1 MARLWTETFDA
12 QSAAGWDTTN
22 GTPTFITA
30 SPRRGAASLRC
41 APATA
46 VATSIAKA
54 AYPADQEAGHVF
66 LRAYVRVN
74 TAPSARTAIMAWS
87 DNATM
92 ATGFMCIK
100 MNTDRTLIAGGSG
113 ATTGTASAA
122 LTVGQWYRVEM
133 EYDDTANSIKAYLD
147 GTLWATVAGD
157 LGGGRYARFGII
169 QAASGSI
176 DFDDVAVND
185 AAGGTDNGLP
195 GAQPI
200 STSQALGV
208 ATETS
213 TAQTVA
219 PPAPPNFSTV
229 VDDFADGIV
238 DPVLWSSTYN
248 LPDGVTETGGRAR
261 VACALDYNAYATA
274 AAYTLTG
281 SSLHVQVFPA
291 AAGAAVAEAWTQVLI
306 MSATAG
312 TDLVMEVDAVAGE
325 INMASRT
332 AYYDPAAVRI
342 TYDPV
347 AHAWFRIREDAGT
360 LYWETAPDG
369 ATWTTR
375 RTLATPAWGADG
387 TLALQLISH
396 RDAGDPNFAEFD
408 NVNVPPGTGQETA
421 LSPAT
426 ETGTG
431 QALARRKAQALGAA
445 GGSSAARPLAGRKA
459 LSLGTAGETAA
470 ARAPGRVRVQGLQAA
485 GEAAVGRPL
494 AAAKQRSLAP
504 AQASEAGRALPGAAR
519 RLLGAAGSTE
529 TAGTLTG
536 AVAAGL
542 GPAVE
547 SYLVQ
552 RLAPYKARSLPGAA
566 SGSGARQTAGRKQR
580 ALGTAI
586 ETAAAR
592 PAAGSKASTLEPAA
606 DSAEARPTG
615 QTKQAVLDHA
625 ESTAAA
631 RQLDVKAGM
640 VPADETHTARVLG
653 RSKTTV
659 QGTAGEVEQAR
670 PFGLAKAAALGW
682 VAETAAARPLT
693 GGRRQTLA
701 PAEETSLVLVLDGA
715 RARHLPTAT
724 ETDEGTTLTAGS
736 VTSLDRAR
744 ATTTVGPVTGRK
756 TQHLPDSAG
765 RETAQPLTGRKTLPL
780 TAAGEHAT
788 AYGLDGAKRLL
799 LSPAAETGRAQQL
812 LIPGHA
818 DTAGERTTAR
828 PLNAMKRVPLAA
840 SAEASVASASVGR
853 KRQALTPAM
862 ETSAGRSTASA
873 KARALAAAGTATT
886 AGRLEGVSRVHLG
899 VATETARALIGP
911 AIRLT
916 WTAERAEV
924 RPLVGQ
930 RQRPADDLDA
940 TTSGPTLTP
949 GTSGTTLTTSSSRPH
964 LVASSTQGG

>member
-12 QSAAGWDTTN
+12 QSTAGWDTTN

-54 AYPADQEAGHVF
+54 AYLADQEAGHVF

-74 TAPSARTAIMAWS
+74 TAPSARTAIMAWA
-87 DNATM
+87 DNTTG

-100 MNTDRTLIAGGSG
+100 MNTNRTLIAGGSA

-122 LTVGQWYRVEM
+122 LTIGQWYRVEM

-157 LGGGRYARFGII
+157 LGGGRYARFGIV

-185 AAGGTDNGLP
+185 AAGATDNGLP

-208 ATETS
+208 ATES
-213 TAQTVA
+213 SAAQTVA

-229 VDDFADGIV
+229 VDDFNDGIV
-238 DPVLWSSTYN
+238 DPVLWSSSYN
-248 LPDGVTETGGRAR
+248 GGGFEETGGRAR
-261 VACALDYNAYATA
+261 VACALDYNAFATA
-274 AAYTLTG
+274 AKYTLTG
-281 SSLHVQVFPA
+281 STLHVRVFPA

-431 QALARRKAQALGAA
+431 QVLARGKAQALGTA
-445 GGSSAARPLAGRKA
+445 GGSSAARPLSGRKA
-459 LSLGTAGETAA
+459 LALGTAGETAA
-470 ARAPGRVRVQGLQAA
+470 ARAPGRVRVQGLQTT

-494 AAAKQRSLAP
+494 AAAKHGSLAP
-504 AQASEAGRALPGAAR
+504 SQASEGGRALPGSAR
-519 RLLGAAGSTE
+519 RLVGAAGSAE

-536 AVAAGL
+536 AVAASL

-547 SYLVQ
+547 SCLVQ
-552 RLAPYKARSLPGAA
+552 RLAPYKAQPLPGAA
-566 SGSGARQTAGRKQR
+566 SGSEARQTAGRKQR
-580 ALGTAI
+580 TLGTAI
-586 ETAAAR
+586 ETADVR

-606 DSAEARPTG
+606 DSAEARPAG
-615 QTKQAVLDHA
+615 QSKQTVLDHA

-640 VPADETHTARVLG
+640 VPADETHTVRVLG

-659 QGTAGEVEQAR
+659 QGTAGEVGQAR
-670 PFGLAKAAALGW
+670 PFGLAKAAVLGW
-682 VAETAAARPLT
+682 VPETATGRPLT

-701 PAEETSLVLVLDGA
+701 PAEETSWVLGLDGA

-724 ETDEGTTLTAGS
+724 ETCEGTTLTAGS
-736 VTSLDRAR
+736 ATSLDRAR
-744 ATTTVGPVTGRK
+744 ETTTVGPVTGRK

-780 TAAGEHAT
+780 TSAAKHCT
-788 AYGLDGAKRLL
+788 AYDPGGAKRLL

-818 DTAGERTTAR
+818 DTAEDRTTAR
-828 PLNAMKRVPLAA
+828 PLNVMKRVLLAA

-853 KRQALTPAM
+853 KRQALIPTM

-899 VATETARALIGP
+899 VATETTRALIGP

-916 WTAERAEV
+916 WTAERTEV

-949 GTSGTTLTTSSSRPH
+949 GTSGTTLTTSSSGPH
-964 LVASSTQGG
+964 LVASSTRGG